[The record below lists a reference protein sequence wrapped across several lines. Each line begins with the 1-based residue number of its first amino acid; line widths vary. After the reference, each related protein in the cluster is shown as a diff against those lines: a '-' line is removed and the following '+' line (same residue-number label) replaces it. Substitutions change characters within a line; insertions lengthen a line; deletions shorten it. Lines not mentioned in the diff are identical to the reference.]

1 MKSPVAL
8 ATVAATL
15 IALITINAQAAEPI
29 QVKSQF
35 NADEIKWIQ
44 TAGSSSISGTAFLRL
59 NDKEQKGCA
68 GFGVEL
74 LPVAAYSNER
84 ILNIYGNN
92 SQGQVLMKDNPPK
105 FTPDP
110 KEYHELVRKS
120 QCDEKNQ
127 FSFKDLP
134 VGEYYVIFFIIWKN
148 ETGADDGGALMKRVS
163 LKAGKSEVV
172 EINKQ

>member
-1 MKSPVAL
+1 MRPLKL
-8 ATVAATL
+8 AIMTAMLTGL
-15 IALITINAQAAEPI
+15 FSIYSQAADPV

-44 TAGSSSISGTAFLRL
+44 STGNSSISGSAFLQL
-59 NDKEQKGCA
+59 NEKEQKGCA

-74 LPVAAYSNER
+74 LPVAGYSNER
-84 ILNIYGNN
+84 ILKIYGNN

-110 KEYHELVRKS
+110 VEYHELVRKS
-120 QCDEKNQ
+120 KCDEKNQ

-148 ETGADDGGALMKRVS
+148 ETGEDDGGALMRRVS
-163 LKAGKSEVV
+163 LKANENVVV
-172 EINKQ
+172 EAL

>member
-1 MKSPVAL
+1 MTAMLTGLFSVCS
-8 ATVAATL
+8 
-15 IALITINAQAAEPI
+15 QAAGPV
-29 QVKSQF
+29 QVKTPF

-44 TAGSSSISGTAFLRL
+44 SAGNSSISGSAFLQL
-59 NDKEQKGCA
+59 NEKEKKGCA

-74 LPVAAYSNER
+74 LPVAGYSNER

-92 SQGQVLMKDNPPK
+92 SQGQVLMKNNPPK

-110 KEYHELVRKS
+110 VEYHELVRKS
-120 QCDEKNQ
+120 KCDEKNQ

-148 ETGADDGGALMKRVS
+148 EAGVDDGGAVMRRVS
-163 LKAGKSEVV
+163 LKANENVVV
-172 EINKQ
+172 EVL

>member
-1 MKSPVAL
+1 MKPLTKLS
-8 ATVAATL
+8 TIVAAV
-15 IALITINAQAAEPI
+15 IALISIHSLAVDP
-29 QVKSQF
+29 VKIKSPF

-44 TAGSSSISGTAFLRL
+44 TSGNSSISGTAFLTL
-59 NDKEQKGCA
+59 NEKEKKGCA

-74 LPVAAYSNER
+74 LPVSKYSNER
-84 ILNIYGNN
+84 IVNIYGNN

-110 KEYHELVRKS
+110 VEYHDLVRKS
-120 QCDEKNQ
+120 KCDEKNQ

-148 ETGADDGGALMKRVS
+148 ETGVDDGGAVMRRVS
-163 LKAGKSEVV
+163 LKANDNVVV
-172 EINKQ
+172 EAL